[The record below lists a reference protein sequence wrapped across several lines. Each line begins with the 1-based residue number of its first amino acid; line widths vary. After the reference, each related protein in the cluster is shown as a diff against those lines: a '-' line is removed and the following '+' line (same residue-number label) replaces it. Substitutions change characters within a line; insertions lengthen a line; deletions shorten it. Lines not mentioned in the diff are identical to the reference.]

1 MHGSPYVQHS
11 SYIRPSRHLKRRIV
25 SSRRRG
31 RQKHFLDGRLQRQ
44 DVLDQSS
51 DVLRYSG
58 VVLLDDRLSGLQGGG
73 RDQIAVVP
81 VVWSDRGGF
90 WDSGVTAGDPGTG
103 FALTKAL

>member
-1 MHGSPYVQHS
+1 
-11 SYIRPSRHLKRRIV
+11 
-25 SSRRRG
+25 
-31 RQKHFLDGRLQRQ
+31 
-44 DVLDQSS
+44 
-51 DVLRYSG
+51 
-58 VVLLDDRLSGLQGGG
+58 VLLDDRLSGLQGGG